1 MTQIAQIKKTRH
13 RILLE
18 SLCFLLVSVPLWFGC
33 RAASQNMPLP
43 SLSPKAALIVAGAKA
58 EAQRAPRYDAGY
70 YRITYPMG
78 DVPKERGACTD
89 VVIRALRA
97 AKVDLQQKI
106 HEDMARNFALY
117 PKRYGLKKP
126 DTNIDHRRTANHLV
140 FLKRHGKTLPLGT
153 TGKEA
158 AMWQPGDL
166 VYWRL
171 PNGLGH
177 CGVLSDRRNG
187 SGLPFV
193 VHNLSRAAEEDCLTA
208 WQITGHFRY
217 P

>member
-1 MTQIAQIKKTRH
+1 MK
-13 RILLE
+13 
-18 SLCFLLVSVPLWFGC
+18 SLCILCVFVPLWFGC
-33 RAASQNMPLP
+33 RATGQNLP
-43 SLSPKAALIVAGAKA
+43 SLPLSPKAAQIVAGAKA
-58 EAQRAPRYDAGY
+58 EAQRTPMYDAGY
-70 YRITYPMG
+70 YRMAYPMG

-89 VVIRALRA
+89 VVIRALRN

-140 FLKRHGKTLPLGT
+140 FLKRHGKSLPLGT
-153 TGKEA
+153 TDQDTA
-158 AMWQPGDL
+158 TWQPGDL
-166 VYWRL
+166 VYWKL

-177 CGVLSDRRNG
+177 CGVLSDRRNVG
-187 SGLPFV
+187 GLPFV
-193 VHNLSRAAEEDCLTA
+193 IHNLSQAKEEDCLTA